1 MFRLVKLCV
10 SLAAFCA
17 FAWFGATVKLGSR
30 TLFEHL
36 RAIGQTKESQEL
48 VDGTKQAAGPLVDD
62 VKRRISA
69 GAAAKAETSG
79 PSDPSDKADDDD
91 GPRGKQAHLP
101 ALPPDAG
108 APRDDF
114 SPSERRQLRRML
126 GYAEHHASR

>member
-69 GAAAKAETSG
+69 GAAAKAAKPG
-79 PSDPSDKADDDD
+79 KDDNNVADE
-91 GPRGKQAHLP
+91 RQAHLP